1 MPRAFHIG
9 LLKDAKGERLT
20 LQART
25 DKDLLDPE
33 TWKYMGERLTTKR
46 ELRARRMEILAEVN
60 RQFQR
65 NFTHIVID

>member
-1 MPRAFHIG
+1 MLRAYHIG

-46 ELRARRMEILAEVN
+46 ELRASRWKILTEVN